1 MASYGKS
8 KPKGSS
14 ERVALLDDYESDDD
28 DFFLNGPSTASD
40 KVKRVQ
46 NQVNEVV
53 GVMQTNIGKVM
64 DRGERLE
71 DLQDKSESLADS
83 ATNFNIRATKLRK
96 QMWWK
101 SFRMKVFLVIV
112 ILFIILIIVLSV
124 TLNNKGS

>member
-71 DLQDKSESLADS
+71 DLQVSVLLKRPFPVESISIA
-83 ATNFNIRATKLRK
+83 FNCFA
-96 QMWWK
+96 
-101 SFRMKVFLVIV
+101 
-112 ILFIILIIVLSV
+112 
-124 TLNNKGS
+124 